1 MLMLPELENIIDTIV
16 PEEEPYLF
24 KENED
29 EFIDMCIQLMYE
41 YVDENP
47 TLISEPDFHESM
59 IENVKELYFI
69 HFENNPFFNE
79 DLEDDLDEL
88 IDIAAELFYIQCIPP
103 RSFPN
108 TFIIEKPN
116 CQLIS
121 DKIKYLSE
129 KPQPQQRTPE
139 WYEFRHK
146 LITASNA
153 YKAFETQ
160 STQNQLIYEKCQPLF
175 IPDPDAVQ
183 QPVCVTS
190 TLHWGQ
196 KYEPLS
202 VMIYED
208 SYKTHVGDFGCIQH
222 EKYSFLGASPD
233 GINID
238 AKNLR
243 YGRMLEIKNIVN
255 REINGIPKI
264 EYWIQ
269 MQLQM
274 ETCDL
279 DECDFL
285 ETRFTEYENEELY
298 AKDDD
303 DDTLKGI
310 IMYFSTPEGKPHYIY
325 KPLYLTNVD
334 EWEQQNMEENS
345 KLNYVWIKNIYWKLD
360 QFSCV
365 LVLRN
370 KKWFQDNIPE
380 LRRVWSII
388 EKERIIGSSH
398 RAPNK
403 RFKKVDAIEPLGENN
418 CVLNIDKE
426 GKVNIKNN
434 IISSIKIRTES
445 MDETK
450 SILF

>member
-1 MLMLPELENIIDTIV
+1 
-16 PEEEPYLF
+16 
-24 KENED
+24 
-29 EFIDMCIQLMYE
+29 
-41 YVDENP
+41 
-47 TLISEPDFHESM
+47 M

-116 CQLIS
+116 CKLIS
-121 DKIKYLSE
+121 EKIKYLSE

-298 AKDDD
+298 ANDDD

-334 EWEQQNMEENS
+334 EWEQKNMEENS
-345 KLNYVWIKNIYWKLD
+345 KLNYTWIKNIYWKLD

-370 KKWFQDNIPE
+370 KKWFEDNIPE

-403 RFKKVDAIEPLGENN
+403 RFKKADVIEPLGENN
-418 CVLNIDKE
+418 CALNIDKE

-434 IISSIKIRTES
+434 IISSIKVRTES